1 MIVRE
6 MPNEQ
11 LLCIPQVAHALM
23 AGEFC
28 HHWGNQHFAKP
39 APFAPVMLAIT
50 QHDCGWYEWDE
61 KPKLRPDGY
70 PMDFLH
76 DDDPVGKVEL
86 WRRGINRIFAQHP
99 YAAILAGRHTSWL
112 YEMML
117 ELEDVDEELHMLIAD
132 FIADQQMLIEYV
144 RYIFSDAP
152 AFAESLT
159 DEQIE
164 ANARL
169 VQFGD
174 AASLAVSIPW
184 GAERTFP
191 YCPLNAQGG
200 TTSVHMQFD
209 DQEITFD
216 PWPYGVDQFDVTMG
230 GWLLPQR
237 TFDSKANYHRIL
249 GEANHYRHTWLV
261 RPR

>member
-1 MIVRE
+1 MIVRP
-6 MPNEQ
+6 MPNGQ

-28 HHWGNQHFAKP
+28 QHWGNERFARP
-39 APFAPVMLAIT
+39 APFASVMLAVN

-61 KPKLRPDGY
+61 KPKLRADGY

-112 YEMML
+112 YEMGLAL
-117 ELEDVDEELHMLIAD
+117 ENLDEDLRMLIAD
-132 FIADQQMLIEYV
+132 FMADQLMLIEYV
-144 RYIFSDAP
+144 RYISADDPEFSHYL
-152 AFAESLT
+152 S
-159 DEQIE
+159 DEHIE
-164 ANARL
+164 MNARF

-174 AASLAVSIPW
+174 AASLAISIPW
-184 GAERTFP
+184 GGEYTFP
-191 YCPLNAQGG
+191 HGPLDLVRG
-200 TTSVHMQFD
+200 TTPIHMHFD
-209 DQEITFD
+209 DQSITFN
-216 PWPYGVDQFDVTMG
+216 PWPYGVGQFEVTLN

-237 TFDSKANYHRIL
+237 TFATVEEYRSVL
-249 GEANHYRHTWLV
+249 GEANYYRRTWV
-261 RPR
+261 VQPA